1 MVFFK
6 ILLRNIELESLL
18 NKLVGS
24 KIREPP
30 VIIVKRKTSML
41 NKNQN
46 LIASKCHNLI
56 YK

>member
-6 ILLRNIELESLL
+6 ILLRNIKLESLL
-18 NKLVGS
+18 NQLVGS
-24 KIREPP
+24 KIRDPP

>member
-24 KIREPP
+24 KIRDPP